1 MSGVRA
7 HIANRLRSSSLSAVP
22 PPQHSSNYS
31 PDLAKIAASI
41 LYRSPLPSPEGRPV
55 FILNAAALPDSHEA
69 DYDSLLPYVLARLP
83 EEDELLKGFEY
94 EVVFFAGDGD
104 GSVTSKKHRPGWGW
118 FLQAY
123 HVLSRAMRKRL
134 QRLYIVHEKA
144 WVRILTEIFSTIVSP
159 KFRRKIYHLSSLTQ
173 LGREIPIEDLLIP
186 PSTYLADRRV
196 SEHISAS
203 NDSGKRAFGTRN
215 PFPTSVNGKTR
226 FPRVLRETTSFVL
239 MEQNIVSEGLF
250 RVPPHSRL
258 RDSLK
263 EAYDRGQKYIIWKD
277 NEVTLP
283 VPPYA
288 HAEHQDEI
296 IAEVVPTDAY
306 SVYMAAAM
314 IKAWYASL
322 RIPIFPT
329 ESYRDLRRLYGDS
342 QEVLELEKLTDLF
355 SPTSEWSLLPG
366 QSREILCRHLLPLMS
381 AISARREQN
390 KMNAEN
396 LAVCFAPGLLRGPDQ
411 LEDAKMS
418 SIIRRIF
425 TQAVRMWSEGLRE
438 ACGQTDDAFYEGLKL
453 PYNEHDWEDPPDAT
467 RNSMDSDG
475 SLEDQISGITLL
487 DNEKLPT
494 FREPRQEQGDE
505 MPPPLPPRTRA
516 PSTKSSTDSI
526 QRKPAPPLAVPPRY
540 STVISDAPE
549 DVAESPIAYA
559 ATTDGFSPR
568 RNDECSMGKAPAV
581 PPRWNG
587 PSDEKKSGTSSPVLP
602 MSASTRVQDDTPV
615 QISTPLTPQLNIPKR
630 KTLTAMQID
639 NVSKAVVAQDEA
651 YKTQPMGGMAL
662 PGLTGNTPIKRGPSS
677 VYSGNS
683 ENATSPL
690 LTSPQSAVSAPATE
704 PAFRRPS
711 IPFSATTPP
720 SRSPSITSLARPV
733 YPKPPHVPI
742 IRHPSPPK
750 ATTTTL
756 PVPTAAPRLR
766 TPSPGLM
773 HRMPSFEK
781 FNAAAK
787 DQGNKSAAA
796 DGDQESGVD
805 RGSTLKPKKMNLK
818 KQSVEDLRRLYEE
831 RAGTASVLVQAAT
844 T

>member
-7 HIANRLRSSSLSAVP
+7 HIASRLRSSSLSAVP

-104 GSVTSKKHRPGWGW
+104 GSATNKKHRPGWGW

-159 KFRRKIYHLSSLTQ
+159 KFRRKIYHLSNLTQ
-173 LGREIPIEDLLIP
+173 LAREIPIEDLLIP

-196 SEHISAS
+196 
-203 NDSGKRAFGTRN
+203 
-215 PFPTSVNGKTR
+215 
-226 FPRVLRETTSFVL
+226 
-239 MEQNIVSEGLF
+239 
-250 RVPPHSRL
+250 
-258 RDSLK
+258 
-263 EAYDRGQKYIIWKD
+263 GQKYIIWKD

-296 IAEVVPTDAY
+296 IAEVFPTDAY

-322 RIPIFPT
+322 RQPIFPT

-396 LAVCFAPGLLRGPDQ
+396 LAVCFAPGLLCGPDQ

-425 TQAVRMWSEGLRE
+425 TQAVKMWSEGLRE
-438 ACGQTDDAFYEGLKL
+438 ACGQTEDAFYEGLKL

-467 RNSMDSDG
+467 RDSMDSDE

-487 DNEKLPT
+487 DNEKLST
-494 FREPRQEQGDE
+494 FREPRREQRDE
-505 MPPPLPPRTRA
+505 LPPPLPPRSRA

-540 STVISDAPE
+540 SAVISDAPE
-549 DVAESPIAYA
+549 DVAESPITYA

-568 RNDECSMGKAPAV
+568 RNDENSMGKAPVV

-602 MSASTRVQDDTPV
+602 MSASSRVQDDTPSQV
-615 QISTPLTPQLNIPKR
+615 STPPTPQLNIPKR

-651 YKTQPMGGMAL
+651 HKAQPMGGMAL

-677 VYSGNS
+677 MYNGNN

-720 SRSPSITSLARPV
+720 SRSPSINSLARPV
-733 YPKPPHVPI
+733 YPKAPQVPI
-742 IRHPSPPK
+742 IKHPAPPT
-750 ATTTTL
+750 ATTL
-756 PVPTAAPRLR
+756 PVPTAAPRPR
-766 TPSPGLM
+766 MPSPGLM
-773 HRMPSFEK
+773 QRMPSFEQ
-781 FNAAAK
+781 FGAK
-787 DQGNKSAAA
+787 DQSNKTA

-805 RGSTLKPKKMNLK
+805 TGKTLKPKKMNLK

-831 RAGTASVLVQAAT
+831 RAGTASVLVQAGKQRNA
-844 T
+844 